1 MRRTFVL
8 GLVLAMSVVALA
20 ADHKDVKLSGYIID
34 NACSATR
41 ATGEGALEKVKAHTT
56 KCAQMP
62 NCAKSGYAIYA
73 DGKLYKFDEDGNKKV
88 AELLKNTKT
97 EKGLGVSVEGTA
109 DGDIVHVSKI
119 AETTEAMK

>member
-1 MRRTFVL
+1 MRKSFVL

-20 ADHKDVKLSGYIID
+20 AEKKDVKLSGYVID
-34 NACSATR
+34 NACSAR
-41 ATGEGALEKVKAHTT
+41 ANGDGALEKVKAHST

-62 NCAKSGYAIYA
+62 ACAKSGYAIYA

-88 AELLKNTKT
+88 AELLKNTKS
-97 EKGLGVSVEGTA
+97 EKGLGVSLEGTA
-109 DGDIVHVSKI
+109 DGDTVHVTKI

>member
-8 GLVLAMSVVALA
+8 GLVLALSAVAFA

-34 NACSATR
+34 NACSTR
-41 ATGEGALEKVKAHTT
+41 ASGDGALEKVKAHST

-62 NCAKSGYAIYA
+62 NCAKSGYAIFA

-88 AELLKNTKT
+88 AELLKATKT

-109 DGDIVHVSKI
+109 DGDIIHVSKI
-119 AETTEAMK
+119 TETVETK

>member
-1 MRRTFVL
+1 MRKTFVL

-20 ADHKDVKLSGYIID
+20 ADKKDVKLSGYVID
-34 NACSATR
+34 NACSAR
-41 ATGEGALEKVKAHTT
+41 ANGDGALEKVKAHST

-88 AELLKNTKT
+88 AELLKNTKS
-97 EKGLGVSVEGTA
+97 EKGLGVSLEGTA
-109 DGDIVHVSKI
+109 DGDTVHVTKI
-119 AETTEAMK
+119 AETVEAMK

>member
-8 GLVLAMSVVALA
+8 GLVLAMSAVALA
-20 ADHKDVKLSGYIID
+20 ADKKEVKLSGYVID
-34 NACSATR
+34 NACSTR
-41 ATGEGALEKVKAHTT
+41 ATGEGALEKVKAHST

-62 NCAKSGYAIYA
+62 NCAKSGYAIFA

-88 AELLKNTKT
+88 AELLKNTKS

-109 DGDIVHVSKI
+109 DGDTIHVAKI
-119 AETTEAMK
+119 AETVEAMK